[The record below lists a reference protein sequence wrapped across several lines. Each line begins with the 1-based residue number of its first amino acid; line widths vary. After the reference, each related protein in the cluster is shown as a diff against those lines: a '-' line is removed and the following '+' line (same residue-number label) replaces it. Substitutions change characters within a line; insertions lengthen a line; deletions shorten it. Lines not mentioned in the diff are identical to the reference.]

1 VCDCLGTQCTATH
14 SSRKLTLIGG
24 GAAGG
29 ARTGH
34 EYFGG
39 SAFSVA
45 DLLVFDILDHNL
57 RVDPKCLDAFPTL
70 DAFHINIGHKHGVW
84 Q

>member
-1 VCDCLGTQCTATH
+1 M
-14 SSRKLTLIGG
+14 
-24 GAAGG
+24 
-29 ARTGH
+29 
-34 EYFGG
+34 
-39 SAFSVA
+39 A